1 MCRLNVFLYF
11 PTETRLDV
19 EMSIAHVKVFMSTT
33 DVVKCRDLVA
43 LSSALTEP
51 V

>member
-19 EMSIAHVKVFMSTT
+19 EMSIATSKYH
-33 DVVKCRDLVA
+33 
-43 LSSALTEP
+43 E
-51 V
+51 